1 MLMIGLFNLLLVV
14 GVVAGLVAVCL
25 VPRVLNSEAPI
36 VVSTG
41 QHQARG
47 PERLAA

>member
-1 MLMIGLFNLLLVV
+1 MLTIGLFNLLLAV

-25 VPRVLNSEAPI
+25 VPRLLNSEAPF
-36 VVSTG
+36 VSIG
-41 QHQARG
+41 EHQATE

>member
-1 MLMIGLFNLLLVV
+1 MLMLGLFNLLLAV

-25 VPRVLNSEAPI
+25 VPGLLSPATQFVATEQEAEL
-36 VVSTG
+36 
-41 QHQARG
+41 R